1 MPAVQLSKKGG
12 SMSKGTSEKV
22 SLELAFL
29 EALDSI
35 HADVDTSEIAEV
47 LDWSRA
53 VRGKFYGA
61 SVTETLLPPDPI
73 VVLRRWH
80 ARDMRDSSTE
90 NVSEAL
96 PMPSAKTASHGSVQ
110 YSQMAIPQLIATC
123 TSESSEG
130 AWSEFILRFQPFIAR
145 TIARVVHRFGKVSHE
160 LVDDLTQD
168 TFVKLCH
175 TDFRAVKSA
184 VTIHENSFRSFLKVV
199 ATHTVQDYFRK
210 SLSQRG
216 SGNTELDHVF
226 SAPASSRD
234 ASPKPERKVLLE
246 KIDAILKTHAHE
258 PNFERDYT
266 IFWLY
271 FRDGL
276 TAKEIADSR
285 GVELSV
291 KGVESTL
298 LRLTRQMRVALKLE
312 DARPS

>member
-1 MPAVQLSKKGG
+1 
-12 SMSKGTSEKV
+12 MSKRVSEAA

-29 EALDSI
+29 AALDTI
-35 HADVDTSEIAEV
+35 HADVDTSEIGEIQ
-47 LDWSRA
+47 DWSRA
-53 VRGKFYGA
+53 VRGKFHGVAVKDA
-61 SVTETLLPPDPI
+61 SDLSKRSPNATNEAVSSPRGVSGI
-73 VVLRRWH
+73 VLGG
-80 ARDMRDSSTE
+80 SS
-90 NVSEAL
+90 NV
-96 PMPSAKTASHGSVQ
+96 ASHGSVQ
-110 YSQMAIPQLIATC
+110 YAQMAIPQLIAAC
-123 TSESSEG
+123 TSQSSEG

-175 TDFRAVKSA
+175 ADFRALKSA

-210 SLSQRG
+210 LSLSQRG
-216 SGNTELDHVF
+216 SGNTEFDHVF

-234 ASPKPERKVLLE
+234 ASSEPERKVLLE

-258 PNFERDYT
+258 PNFKRDYT

-271 FRDGL
+271 FRHGL
-276 TAKEIADSR
+276 TAKEIASSP
-285 GVELSV
+285 GVELGV

-298 LRLTRQMRVALKLE
+298 LRLTQRMRVALKLKDE
-312 DARPS
+312 RPR